1 MAADVKDKVAIIGM
15 GCTRF
20 GENWNDGPYE
30 MIVDA
35 AWEAFDDAG
44 IEAKDIQA
52 AWLGTQQWGDAGM
65 SLANALK
72 LHEIPVTRVEN
83 FCATGSDALRNACI
97 GILSGMYDV
106 VLALGFE
113 KLKDWGLRGLPEN
126 PGTAHPVLN
135 QNPTGPG
142 YFALSAVRYMARYG
156 IDRTPMAHI
165 AVKNHHNGNLNPK
178 SHYHRELTLE
188 QVLNAPMI
196 AMPFGLFDC
205 CTVADGASAAILCRA
220 DMAKNFRDDYVLVK
234 GLGLAAS
241 PRNQSPLHDFIG
253 FPATVGAAKQAY
265 EQAGITH
272 PAEEVS
278 CAEVHDCFTWTEFCN
293 YEDLGF
299 VEKGEG
305 WKWAMDGTTSLE
317 GRLPVNMD
325 GGLKCFGHPVGAS
338 GIRMHYE
345 IYKQFQGKAGPRQ
358 LKNPTIGVT
367 HTLGAVV
374 SCVTVIG
381 TP

>member
-1 MAADVKDKVAIIGM
+1 MDIKDKVAIVGM
-15 GCTRF
+15 GCTKF
-20 GENWNDGPYE
+20 GENWE
-30 MIVDA
+30 MGWSDMVIDA
-35 AWEAFDDAG
+35 AYEAFEDAG

-83 FCATGSDALRNACI
+83 FCATGTDAIRNACI
-97 GILSGMYDV
+97 AVASGMYDI

-135 QNPTGPG
+135 QSPTGPG
-142 YFALSAVRYMARYG
+142 YFALSAVRYMHKYG
-156 IDRTPMAHI
+156 IDRTPLAHI
-165 AVKNHHNGNLNPK
+165 AVKNHHNGTLNPK
-178 SHYHRELTLE
+178 AHYHRELTVE

-205 CTVADGASAAILCRA
+205 CTVADGAAAAILVRA
-220 DMAKNFRDDYVLVK
+220 DMARSFRDDYMLIK
-234 GLGLAAS
+234 GVALANS
-241 PRNQSPLHDFIG
+241 PRNQSPLHDFLG
-253 FPATVGAAKQAY
+253 FPATVAAARKAY
-265 EQAGITH
+265 EQAGITN
-272 PAEEVS
+272 PFEEID
-278 CAEVHDCFTWTEFCN
+278 CAEVHDCFTWTEISN

-299 VEKGEG
+299 CEKGEG
-305 WKWAMDGTTSLE
+305 WRLIMDGITKLD
-317 GRLPVNMD
+317 GKLPVNMD

-345 IYKQFQGKAGPRQ
+345 IYKQLQGKAGPRQ
-358 LKNPTIGVT
+358 LKNPTVGLT

-374 SCVTVIG
+374 SGVTVVG
-381 TP
+381 LP